1 MALSEKKVGFVI
13 KSRRKELGLTQ
24 FRLAK
29 LSQVSQQ
36 HISLI
41 EKGAVAPNIKTLEK
55 IFSVLGL
62 KMQFQPGFSQKLI
75 EERLKG
81 LTRFNEWEKQEKQEI
96 DPGEAFEKAGAFLAA
111 YQTLHPGSEKN
122 PADLEEKKEI
132 WKIWRSRLSL
142 LP

>member
-1 MALSEKKVGFVI
+1 MGLSEKEVGAII
-13 KSRRKELGLTQ
+13 KSRRKELGFTQ

-29 LSQVSQQ
+29 LSQISQQ

-41 EKGAVAPNIKTLEK
+41 EKGSVAPNIKTLEK

-75 EERLKG
+75 KERLTG
-81 LTRFNEWEKQEKQEI
+81 LARFNEWEKQEKQKIE
-96 DPGEAFEKAGAFLAA
+96 PREAFEKAGAFLAA
-111 YQTLHPGSEKN
+111 YQTLHPGSEKTA
-122 PADLEEKKEI
+122 ADLEEKKEI